1 MDINLNTYDEYQ
13 EATKTILKAYYEGF
27 FNMNNPKYHT
37 IITSIEEDRVNLWDT
52 IDCNNRKE
60 HPTNSRN

>member
-37 IITSIEEDRVNLWDT
+37 IITSIEEDTVNL
-52 IDCNNRKE
+52 
-60 HPTNSRN
+60 